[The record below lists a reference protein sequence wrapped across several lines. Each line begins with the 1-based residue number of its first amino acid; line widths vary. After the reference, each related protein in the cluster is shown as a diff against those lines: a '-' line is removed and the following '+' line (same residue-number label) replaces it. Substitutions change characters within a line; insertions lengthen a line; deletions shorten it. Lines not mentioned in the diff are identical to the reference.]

1 MTSDTV
7 ILVDEAQKSYSD
19 SVLWN
24 TIFKERQ
31 KSVCAYNFRLCLFC
45 SYGSPSTGPDQ
56 TFFTQVTLVNKQRI
70 SLTPQSQP
78 GSPSIG
84 LFYSKEEFKD
94 VVSRLIK
101 YLYKQ
106 KFSFDEGALDYI
118 FVLSGG
124 HPGAVESLVNVIFQ
138 VCFFMFLPP
147 HQ

>member
-1 MTSDTV
+1 
-7 ILVDEAQKSYSD
+7 
-19 SVLWN
+19 
-24 TIFKERQ
+24 
-31 KSVCAYNFRLCLFC
+31 
-45 SYGSPSTGPDQ
+45 
-56 TFFTQVTLVNKQRI
+56 
-70 SLTPQSQP
+70 LTPQSQP

-138 VCFFMFLPP
+138 VCAKLFFLF
-147 HQ
+147 